1 MVEGLSYAGLL
12 RPIGQMLESLRID
25 SFAVLIEDD
34 GFVVRDK
41 TRNRTQLTHRE
52 KAFSAALDSSHP
64 IEQERESVRRLAAGM
79 LEWKLTDE
87 DIERLEL
94 ESRERR
100 RDSSQTPDSYSISQ
114 LLRVIGM
121 IVDQKLGRLVSLTK
135 DEQTIVVEYLLPNG
149 QKNTGEYTLPV
160 LYDFWVRMY
169 KKRGPAAE

>member
-12 RPIGQMLESLRID
+12 RPIGQMLESLRIE
-25 SFAVLIEDD
+25 SFVVLIEDD

-41 TRNRTQLTHRE
+41 TRNRTQLTPRE

-64 IEQERESVRRLAAGM
+64 VEQEQERERVRRLAAGM
-79 LEWKLTDE
+79 VEWKLTDE
-87 DIERLEL
+87 DVERLEL

-100 RDSSQTPDSYSISQ
+100 RDPSQTPDSYSISQ

-121 IVDQKLGRLVSLTK
+121 IVDQKLGRLISLTK
-135 DEQTIVVEYLLPNG
+135 DEQTIGIEYLTPNG
-149 QKNTGEYTLPV
+149 QITTAEYTLPV

-169 KKRGPAAE
+169 KKRGPA